1 MKSGMKLIIYVE
13 IFCCQIQGG
22 PQKSCGAYLL
32 IFPAWG
38 IIYVHNTII
47 FMKIQNTLIKQN
59 PVRKFAGSLFILLVF
74 VLIST
79 GLYAQETVE
88 INGQDVGSW
97 FERNWMWVTGC
108 VLLLLLIAL
117 FSGRSRKSRK
127 TTTVVKDTYGNVKSV
142 TTTEEK
148 P

>member
-1 MKSGMKLIIYVE
+1 MSFDISSLETIYFQLQFFFMAIHKSSI
-13 IFCCQIQGG
+13 
-22 PQKSCGAYLL
+22 
-32 IFPAWG
+32 
-38 IIYVHNTII
+38 H
-47 FMKIQNTLIKQN
+47 QN
-59 PVRKFAGSLFILLVF
+59 PVRKFITVISSMLIFT
-74 VLIST
+74 LISS
-79 GLYAQETVE
+79 GLFAQETVE

-97 FERNWMWVTGC
+97 FERNWMWVTGA

-117 FSGRSRKSRK
+117 FSGRSRKTRK